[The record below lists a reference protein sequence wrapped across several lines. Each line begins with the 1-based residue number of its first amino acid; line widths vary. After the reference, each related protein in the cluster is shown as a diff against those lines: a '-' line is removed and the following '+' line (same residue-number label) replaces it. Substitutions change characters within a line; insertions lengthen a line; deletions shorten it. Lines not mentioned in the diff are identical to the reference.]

1 MEPVLTDL
9 TIEVNQR
16 CPNRCLFCSSLAT
29 ENSPHILSL
38 EDILSLG
45 KQAKALGLQNVS
57 ISGGEP
63 LCHPNIVDVVQ
74 GLFLHGLHVNIYTTG
89 LCFDGLGEL
98 ISYKNWGDFRTANPT
113 LIFNIQSSTPEIHD
127 RIVGRNGAFPL
138 TREAMLRAYEE
149 GYRVEVHIVP
159 NKINLDSLENTVH
172 DLIDWGIERVSFL
185 RIVYQGYAR
194 YNKDA
199 LFLEQDDLHTLKTI
213 FKSLYEQYANK
224 PFLRFGIPFSGMVEK
239 PQHCNA
245 GKSKLIIRYDGK
257 VFPCEAFKDATN
269 SSFILGDIRN
279 DLLSNILHEGLRN
292 TFLLSLKKQ
301 VCFEEPCPAQ
311 LLYESC
317 IS

>member
-16 CPNRCLFCSSLAT
+16 CPNKCLFCSSLAS

-45 KQAKALGLQNVS
+45 KQAKALGLRDIS

-63 LCHPNIVDVVQ
+63 LCHPDIVEIV
-74 GLFLHGLHVNIYTTG
+74 HGLVSHGLRVNIYTTG
-89 LCFDGLGEL
+89 LCFDGNGKV
-98 ISYKNWGDFRTANPT
+98 ISYKNWDAFRAANPT
-113 LIFNIQSSTPEIHD
+113 LIFNIQSSTPAIHD
-127 RIVGRNGAFPL
+127 RIVERKGAFFL
-138 TREAMLRAYEE
+138 TKEAMLKAHEE
-149 GYRVEVHIVP
+149 EYRVEVHIVP
-159 NKINLDSLENTVH
+159 NKINLDSIENTVN

-194 YNKDA
+194 KNKDS

-213 FKSLYEQYANK
+213 FKRLYEQYANK
-224 PFLRFGIPFSGMVEK
+224 QSLRFGIPFSGMIEK

-245 GKSKLIIRYDGK
+245 GVSKFIVRYDGK
-257 VFPCEAFKDATN
+257 VFPCEAFKDTKN

-279 DLLSNILHEGLRN
+279 DSLTNILHEGLKN
-292 TFLLSLKKQ
+292 PFLMFLKKH
-301 VCFEEPCPAQ
+301 VCFMEPCPAQ
-311 LLYESC
+311 LLLEGCLS
-317 IS
+317 